1 MFHLKQKGFS
11 LVELM
16 VVVAVIGILASVAIP
31 SYTKWIQ
38 NSRIRAAT
46 ESMLNGLQRA
56 KAEALR
62 VNANVRFSMAA
73 DTSWQFG
80 CVTVTPTCNLTI
92 ESSPPEATGDISAS
106 TDNGNLV
113 VTFTN
118 LGTRANPATE
128 FNTVTVDNSAM
139 STTDSRELEI
149 NVGASGSVKMCNP
162 NLSAPDLRAC

>member
-1 MFHLKQKGFS
+1 MFNLKQKGFT

-16 VVVAVIGILASVAIP
+16 VVVAIIGILASVAIP

-38 NSRIRAAT
+38 NSRIRAST
-46 ESMLNGLQRA
+46 ESILNGLQRA

-73 DTSWQFG
+73 NTSWQFG
-80 CVTVTPTCNLTI
+80 CVTATPTCMLTI
-92 ESSPPEATGDISAS
+92 ESSPPEASGDISA
-106 TDNGNLV
+106 TTNNGNLV

-118 LGTRANPATE
+118 LGGRADPSTE
-128 FNTVTVDNSAM
+128 FNQVTVDNTAM
-139 STTDSRELEI
+139 STTDSRELVI
-149 NVGASGSVKMCNP
+149 NVGAGGSVKMCNP